1 MIFLLCFVHCYI
13 LGERNSIMHFHS
25 AILAWN
31 SQTIMKDLKQD
42 QSSWSLDEGGRVE
55 DSIGYMINFG
65 FHLKSHQEAC

>member
-1 MIFLLCFVHCYI
+1 
-13 LGERNSIMHFHS
+13 MHFHS